1 MEIFWKDI
9 ELYIQEIKKRFKSVV
24 GVFGIQRGGGIL
36 ATLVSYALDIP
47 LLLAPCKD
55 CLIIDDIADSGRS
68 LMHYTIN
75 DTQKNK
81 YNITTMFYNKRSAV
95 KPDYYYAEAT
105 EWVEFPWEALK

>member
-1 MEIFWKDI
+1 
-9 ELYIQEIKKRFKSVV
+9 
-24 GVFGIQRGGGIL
+24 
-36 ATLVSYALDIP
+36 
-47 LLLAPCKD
+47 
-55 CLIIDDIADSGRS
+55 
-68 LMHYTIN
+68 MHYTIN